1 MSLTRKASSAAK
13 MPIKPPRQD
22 LAAALAERDAELA
35 EARGRQTATAEIL
48 RVISQSPTDPQPVF
62 ESIVAAAARLL
73 GCDMAAVLLR
83 DGDVYVHTAGA
94 TPEGPMPDL
103 APIRVPI
110 DASANFPSRAFLTK
124 TMVHLPDW
132 SLIDL
137 PEHERHVRD
146 AFGVNSALFLP
157 LLRDDACIAVL
168 VFIGKQANAFGPG
181 EIAQAES
188 FRDQALIAIENARL
202 FREAQEALEQQKASA
217 EVLGA
222 ISKSIADASPVFETI
237 LDACQ
242 RLFGSEELGIYTIG
256 DDQMVRAAA
265 WRGPRAEEARQDV
278 TPLPDSVTG
287 RVTRERRPHHIPDLG
302 AVPNLSPTLRDRV
315 NRHGGASLL
324 YAPMLQ
330 EDRGLGSIVV
340 VRWPPRPFSD
350 REQAL
355 LQTFADQAAIAIE
368 NARLFRET
376 QEALERRTATAE
388 ILKVIASSPSEVQP
402 VFEAIATT
410 ANRLLGGISTTVW
423 RFVDGRMFLVAF
435 TPTNPAADKALRSS
449 FPRPLADMPP
459 FLPVLEGRTEQIAD
473 IEAQTAVPALLRDLG
488 RLRGFRSILFTPLMS
503 NGGAIGMISV
513 TRREAGAFVTA
524 DVQLLRTFADQAV
537 IAIENVRLFDEV
549 QARTRDL
556 TESLQQQTGTAEVLQ
571 VVSSSMADAQPV
583 LDKILESCDKLFRST
598 LGMAVS
604 LIGDDDLIHLAAI
617 RSPADSGDP
626 ARDARLRAAVA
637 QVRGAYPIKLSDAAK
652 AAVQRI
658 RHVIASADVLNE
670 PNVPYGMRAAALKLG
685 FSYAQMMAPLF
696 AGDRYIGNIVVSR
709 EAGDSFTAK
718 EQALLKTFADQAV
731 IAIQNA
737 RLFNET
743 QEALQQ
749 QTATSD
755 ILRVI
760 ASSPGDLQPVL
771 DKLAET
777 ACRLCGAYDALVL
790 LREGD
795 QLRPAAH
802 YGPIPVTFA
811 SQEISRGLLAGR
823 AVIERRAIHIDD
835 IAKYADEYPIAAGL
849 ASRGAAA
856 GGMLWRANLIMPLMR
871 EGEAVGV
878 IGLRRAEAVPFSDG
892 QIDLLKTFSD
902 QAVIAIENVRLF
914 DEVQARTRDLTEALE
929 HQTATSEVLSAIS
942 RSPTEVQPVF
952 DAIARSATELCGA
965 TSGGVDL
972 FYDGLVHLAAH
983 YNWSPAALDAMR
995 RIYPAAPGRGF
1006 ASARAILTRSVVHI
1020 PDISEDPEYTAA
1032 PVIQVGFRSVLAVPM
1047 LRDGEPIGA
1056 IALVRLEPRPF
1067 TDRQVALLQTFAE
1080 QAVIAINNVR
1090 LFDEV
1095 QARTRD
1101 LTEALEQ
1108 QTATAEVLKVI
1119 SRSAFDLNL
1128 ATSTILEAAARLCRA
1143 PLATLH
1149 LRDGEVCRLVTQF
1162 GLPEAFERQARE
1174 NPIPVR
1180 YPLHSR
1186 RPARAGEVAH
1196 FPDAWNDPD
1205 YLYKATA
1212 KLAGYRAIVVI
1223 PLMRGDELVGIFSL
1237 GRPDPTPFTPSQI
1250 KLVQT
1255 FADQAA
1261 IAIEN
1266 ARMFGEVQSRT
1277 REVEEALAQQT
1288 ATAEVLKVISR
1299 SAFDL
1304 QAVFDTLLAS
1314 AVELTGAAGGAI
1326 CMRQRSQFVIKSV
1339 ASPSSAYRSLLGR
1352 TMPID
1357 RSTPPGRALLSGN
1370 IELIADNLTDL
1381 ELRPV
1386 QGLPL
1391 PTRSN
1396 LAVPL
1401 SRDGRVEGVISLVH
1415 PEPDAFTQR
1424 HIDLV
1429 QTFAD
1434 QAVIAIENVRL
1445 FDEVQARTRDIEEAL
1460 AQQTATADVLKVIS
1474 RSAFDL
1480 QPVLDTLVESAA
1492 RLCDT
1497 DMAFIL
1503 RRDGEVFRAGAA
1515 IGHSPEYMEYLQ
1527 SHPIS
1532 INRGSVMGRVV
1543 LEGRV
1548 VQILDVR
1555 ADPEYTLAQTTSLTG
1570 QRTALGVP
1578 LIRDGEVIGVIV
1590 LGRRRVEPYTARQI
1604 ELVETFADQAVIAIS
1619 NVGLFNATQESLAQQ
1634 TATADVLKVIS
1645 RSVSD
1650 VAPVFETIL
1659 ESCQRLLGLESVAV
1673 YLVEGEMVRGV
1684 AQRGWKGG
1692 DWGLDVT
1699 PLAGS
1704 STGIAIAERRPL
1716 HFPDL
1721 ADKPDLPEDKRS
1733 AVREAGGITVL
1744 YAPMLL
1750 EDRGVGSIVVSRMPA
1765 RPFSEKEIALAQS
1778 FADQAAIAIQ
1788 NARMFDEVQARTREV
1803 EEALAQQTAT
1813 ADVLK
1818 VISRSAFDLDVV
1830 FEALLASAV
1839 SLVGSRGGT
1848 ICVREGDGFRYRAV
1862 AEGRDSAMWRYL
1874 SQHPPTPGRASV
1886 AGRVLLSGKPE
1897 IITDTLQDSEFS
1909 VPVHTLA
1916 GSRSVAGVP
1925 LLRDNRVEGALMVG
1939 RAEAGPFD
1947 PRQIEVL
1954 QTFAD
1959 QAVIAIENVRLLD
1972 EVQARTHDLEESLAQ
1987 QTATADVLKVIS
1999 RSAFD
2004 LQVVFDT
2011 LLTSAVRLAGA
2022 AAGSMC
2028 VRDGSVFPYRAH
2040 SGLSPSLVEHL
2051 LAHPAAPGRGS
2062 TVDRVLQS
2070 GEVVCIPDVLEDPE
2084 YALPTMRLGTS
2095 MRSTL
2100 GVPLLRDD
2108 RVEGALV
2115 LVRLE
2120 PGTFHQRQIDTVK
2133 TFADQAVI
2141 AIENARLFGEVQAR
2155 TKELAASLDDLRKA
2169 QDRLIQS
2176 EKLASLGQLTAGIAH
2191 EIKNPLNFVNNF
2203 SALSRELVGELAE
2216 VIKAAPLDESRREE
2230 ADELIETIGGNL
2242 DKVVQHGKRADSI
2255 VKNMLLHSR
2264 EGSGERCET
2273 NINPMVEE
2281 ALNLAYHG
2289 MRAEKPGF
2297 NVTIVKSLDPN
2308 AGSAEV
2314 YAQEMTRVLLNLISN
2329 GFYATSKRESASG
2342 AAAYEP
2348 TISASTRDLGHSV
2361 EIAIRDNGIGIPDEV
2376 KAKMF
2381 NPFFT
2386 TKPAGEGT
2394 GLGLSLSH
2402 DIVVKQHGGTIEV
2415 ATEPGAYTQFT
2426 IVLPRAGAQA

>member
-1 MSLTRKASSAAK
+1 MLGVPLMRDGE
-13 MPIKPPRQD
+13 PIG
-22 LAAALAERDAELA
+22 AFALARSEPVPFTS
-35 EARGRQTATAEIL
+35 RQI
-48 RVISQSPTDPQPVF
+48 
-62 ESIVAAAARLL
+62 
-73 GCDMAAVLLR
+73 
-83 DGDVYVHTAGA
+83 
-94 TPEGPMPDL
+94 
-103 APIRVPI
+103 
-110 DASANFPSRAFLTK
+110 
-124 TMVHLPDW
+124 
-132 SLIDL
+132 
-137 PEHERHVRD
+137 
-146 AFGVNSALFLP
+146 AL
-157 LLRDDACIAVL
+157 V
-168 VFIGKQANAFGPG
+168 
-181 EIAQAES
+181 
-188 FRDQALIAIENARL
+188 
-202 FREAQEALEQQKASA
+202 
-217 EVLGA
+217 
-222 ISKSIADASPVFETI
+222 
-237 LDACQ
+237 
-242 RLFGSEELGIYTIG
+242 
-256 DDQMVRAAA
+256 
-265 WRGPRAEEARQDV
+265 
-278 TPLPDSVTG
+278 
-287 RVTRERRPHHIPDLG
+287 
-302 AVPNLSPTLRDRV
+302 
-315 NRHGGASLL
+315 
-324 YAPMLQ
+324 
-330 EDRGLGSIVV
+330 
-340 VRWPPRPFSD
+340 
-350 REQAL
+350 
-355 LQTFADQAAIAIE
+355 QTFADQAVVAIE
-368 NARLFRET
+368 NVRLFNET
-376 QEALERRTATAE
+376 QEALERQTATAD
-388 ILKVIASSPSEVQP
+388 ILKVIASSPTDVRP
-402 VFEAIATT
+402 VFEAIAAS
-410 ANRLLGGISTTVW
+410 ANTLIGGFSATVL
-423 RFVDGRMFLVAF
+423 RFVGDAIHLAAF
-435 TPTNPAADKALRSS
+435 TPTDPATDEVLTAS
-449 FPRPLADMPP
+449 FPRPLADFPP
-459 FLPVLEGRTEQIAD
+459 FAVVRDGETIQFPDTE
-473 IEAQTAVPALLRDLG
+473 AVNVPPGSRELG
-488 RLRGFRSILFTPLMS
+488 RLRGFRSVVFAPLMS
-503 NGGAIGMISV
+503 KNAAIGIISV
-513 TRREAGAFVTA
+513 TRREPGAFA
-524 DVQLLRTFADQAV
+524 AHHVQLLQTFADQAV

-549 QARTRDL
+549 QART
-556 TESLQQQTGTAEVLQ
+556 
-571 VVSSSMADAQPV
+571 
-583 LDKILESCDKLFRST
+583 K
-598 LGMAVS
+598 
-604 LIGDDDLIHLAAI
+604 
-617 RSPADSGDP
+617 
-626 ARDARLRAAVA
+626 
-637 QVRGAYPIKLSDAAK
+637 
-652 AAVQRI
+652 
-658 RHVIASADVLNE
+658 
-670 PNVPYGMRAAALKLG
+670 
-685 FSYAQMMAPLF
+685 
-696 AGDRYIGNIVVSR
+696 
-709 EAGDSFTAK
+709 
-718 EQALLKTFADQAV
+718 
-731 IAIQNA
+731 
-737 RLFNET
+737 
-743 QEALQQ
+743 
-749 QTATSD
+749 
-755 ILRVI
+755 
-760 ASSPGDLQPVL
+760 DLQ
-771 DKLAET
+771 
-777 ACRLCGAYDALVL
+777 
-790 LREGD
+790 
-795 QLRPAAH
+795 
-802 YGPIPVTFA
+802 
-811 SQEISRGLLAGR
+811 
-823 AVIERRAIHIDD
+823 
-835 IAKYADEYPIAAGL
+835 
-849 ASRGAAA
+849 
-856 GGMLWRANLIMPLMR
+856 
-871 EGEAVGV
+871 
-878 IGLRRAEAVPFSDG
+878 
-892 QIDLLKTFSD
+892 
-902 QAVIAIENVRLF
+902 
-914 DEVQARTRDLTEALE
+914 
-929 HQTATSEVLSAIS
+929 
-942 RSPTEVQPVF
+942 
-952 DAIARSATELCGA
+952 
-965 TSGGVDL
+965 
-972 FYDGLVHLAAH
+972 
-983 YNWSPAALDAMR
+983 
-995 RIYPAAPGRGF
+995 
-1006 ASARAILTRSVVHI
+1006 
-1020 PDISEDPEYTAA
+1020 
-1032 PVIQVGFRSVLAVPM
+1032 
-1047 LRDGEPIGA
+1047 
-1056 IALVRLEPRPF
+1056 
-1067 TDRQVALLQTFAE
+1067 
-1080 QAVIAINNVR
+1080 
-1090 LFDEV
+1090 
-1095 QARTRD
+1095 
-1101 LTEALEQ
+1101 EALEQ

-1128 ATSTILEAAARLCRA
+1128 ATSTILEAAAKLCRA

-1174 NPIPVR
+1174 SPIPVR

-1196 FPDAWNDPD
+1196 FPDALNDPD

-1223 PLMRGDELVGIFSL
+1223 PLMRGDGLVGIFSL

-1326 CMRQRSQFVIKSV
+1326 CMRQGSQFVIKSV
-1339 ASPSSAYRSLLGR
+1339 ASPSPAYRSLLGR

-1357 RSTPPGRALLSGN
+1357 RSTPPGRVLLSGK

-1401 SRDGRVEGVISLVH
+1401 SRDGRVEGAISLVH

-1497 DMAFIL
+1497 EMAFIL

-1515 IGHSPEYMEYLQ
+1515 VGHSPEYMEYLQ

-1532 INRGSVMGRVV
+1532 INRGSVTGRVA
-1543 LEGRV
+1543 LDGRV

-1578 LIRDGEVIGVIV
+1578 LIRDGEVLGVIV
-1590 LGRRRVEPYTARQI
+1590 LGRRRVEAFTARQI

-1619 NVGLFNATQESLAQQ
+1619 NVGLFNETQESLAQQ

-1684 AQRGWKGG
+1684 AERGWKGG
-1692 DWGLDVT
+1692 DWGRDVT

-1716 HFPDL
+1716 HIPDL
-1721 ADKPDLPEDKRS
+1721 AEKPDLPEDKRS

-1830 FEALLASAV
+1830 FDALLGSAV
-1839 SLVGSRGGT
+1839 SLFGSRGGT
-1848 ICVREGDGFRYRAV
+1848 ICVRDGDVFRYRAV
-1862 AEGRDSAMWRYL
+1862 AEGRGSAIWEYL
-1874 SQHPPTPGRASV
+1874 STHPPTPGQASV

-1897 IITDTLQDSEFS
+1897 IVTDTLLDSDLK
-1909 VPVHTLA
+1909 VPVHSLA

-1925 LLRDNRVEGALMVG
+1925 LLRDNKVEGALMVG
-1939 RAEAGPFD
+1939 RAEPGPFD
-1947 PRQIEVL
+1947 SQKVELL

-1959 QAVIAIENVRLLD
+1959 QAVIAIENARLFE
-1972 EVQARTHDLEESLAQ
+1972 EVQARTKDLEEALAQ

-2004 LQVVFDT
+2004 LQAVLDT
-2011 LLTSAVRLAGA
+2011 LTASATKLCDGDRAAIFQRRGDLYHFVSNCGFSDEMEAFARANPLPVGSSGGITRAG
-2022 AAGSMC
+2022 
-2028 VRDGSVFPYRAH
+2028 RDRRSVH
-2040 SGLSPSLVEHL
+2040 
-2051 LAHPAAPGRGS
+2051 
-2062 TVDRVLQS
+2062 
-2070 GEVVCIPDVLEDPE
+2070 IPDVLADPE
-2084 YALPTMRLGTS
+2084 YTQSGYQSRGDYRTLL
-2095 MRSTL
+2095 ST
-2100 GVPLLRDD
+2100 PLLRAGEPIGGFVIT
-2108 RVEGALV
+2108 RQA
-2115 LVRLE
+2115 VR
-2120 PGTFHQRQIDTVK
+2120 PFNDRQIELLQ

-2141 AIENARLFGEVQAR
+2141 AIENVRLFDEVQAR
-2155 TKELAASLDDLRKA
+2155 TNELAASLDDLRKA

-2203 SALSRELVGELAE
+2203 SALSRELVGELAD
-2216 VIKAAPLDESRREE
+2216 VIKGAPLDESRREE

-2242 DKVVQHGKRADSI
+2242 DKVVQHGKRANSI

-2264 EGSGERCET
+2264 EGSGERSET

-2342 AAAYEP
+2342 GGAYEP
-2348 TISASTRDLGHSV
+2348 TIAASTRDLGHSV

-2415 ATEPGAYTQFT
+2415 STEPGAYTQFT

>member
-1 MSLTRKASSAAK
+1 MFGAPLIRDGKVEGVFGLMHPTPSAF
-13 MPIKPPRQD
+13 MPRQM
-22 LAAALAERDAELA
+22 E
-35 EARGRQTATAEIL
+35 
-48 RVISQSPTDPQPVF
+48 
-62 ESIVAAAARLL
+62 
-73 GCDMAAVLLR
+73 
-83 DGDVYVHTAGA
+83 
-94 TPEGPMPDL
+94 
-103 APIRVPI
+103 
-110 DASANFPSRAFLTK
+110 
-124 TMVHLPDW
+124 
-132 SLIDL
+132 
-137 PEHERHVRD
+137 
-146 AFGVNSALFLP
+146 
-157 LLRDDACIAVL
+157 
-168 VFIGKQANAFGPG
+168 
-181 EIAQAES
+181 
-188 FRDQALIAIENARL
+188 
-202 FREAQEALEQQKASA
+202 
-217 EVLGA
+217 
-222 ISKSIADASPVFETI
+222 
-237 LDACQ
+237 
-242 RLFGSEELGIYTIG
+242 
-256 DDQMVRAAA
+256 MVRA
-265 WRGPRAEEARQDV
+265 
-278 TPLPDSVTG
+278 
-287 RVTRERRPHHIPDLG
+287 
-302 AVPNLSPTLRDRV
+302 
-315 NRHGGASLL
+315 
-324 YAPMLQ
+324 
-330 EDRGLGSIVV
+330 
-340 VRWPPRPFSD
+340 
-350 REQAL
+350 
-355 LQTFADQAAIAIE
+355 
-368 NARLFRET
+368 
-376 QEALERRTATAE
+376 
-388 ILKVIASSPSEVQP
+388 
-402 VFEAIATT
+402 
-410 ANRLLGGISTTVW
+410 
-423 RFVDGRMFLVAF
+423 
-435 TPTNPAADKALRSS
+435 
-449 FPRPLADMPP
+449 
-459 FLPVLEGRTEQIAD
+459 
-473 IEAQTAVPALLRDLG
+473 
-488 RLRGFRSILFTPLMS
+488 
-503 NGGAIGMISV
+503 
-513 TRREAGAFVTA
+513 
-524 DVQLLRTFADQAV
+524 FADQAV
-537 IAIENVRLFDEV
+537 IAIEN
-549 QARTRDL
+549 A
-556 TESLQQQTGTAEVLQ
+556 
-571 VVSSSMADAQPV
+571 
-583 LDKILESCDKLFRST
+583 
-598 LGMAVS
+598 
-604 LIGDDDLIHLAAI
+604 
-617 RSPADSGDP
+617 
-626 ARDARLRAAVA
+626 
-637 QVRGAYPIKLSDAAK
+637 
-652 AAVQRI
+652 
-658 RHVIASADVLNE
+658 
-670 PNVPYGMRAAALKLG
+670 
-685 FSYAQMMAPLF
+685 
-696 AGDRYIGNIVVSR
+696 
-709 EAGDSFTAK
+709 
-718 EQALLKTFADQAV
+718 
-731 IAIQNA
+731 
-737 RLFNET
+737 
-743 QEALQQ
+743 
-749 QTATSD
+749 
-755 ILRVI
+755 
-760 ASSPGDLQPVL
+760 
-771 DKLAET
+771 
-777 ACRLCGAYDALVL
+777 
-790 LREGD
+790 
-795 QLRPAAH
+795 
-802 YGPIPVTFA
+802 
-811 SQEISRGLLAGR
+811 
-823 AVIERRAIHIDD
+823 
-835 IAKYADEYPIAAGL
+835 
-849 ASRGAAA
+849 
-856 GGMLWRANLIMPLMR
+856 
-871 EGEAVGV
+871 
-878 IGLRRAEAVPFSDG
+878 
-892 QIDLLKTFSD
+892 
-902 QAVIAIENVRLF
+902 RLF

-983 YNWSPAALDAMR
+983 YNWSPDALDAMR

-1047 LRDGEPIGA
+1047 LRDGQPIGA
-1056 IALVRLEPRPF
+1056 IALVQLEPRPF

-1101 LTEALEQ
+1101 LEEALQQQTATAEVLKVISRSAFDLPTVLHTLVESAAKLCDAEKATITREIGGLYYRAEWYGFSDEFMREYRDIPVTAERGTISGRALLEGTAIHVEDVRADPEYTFQDTAKAGDFRTCLAIPMLRNGAPIGVLVMFRTEIRPFNKRQIDLVQTFADQAVIAIENVRLFDEVQARTKDLQEALEQ

-1128 ATSTILEAAARLCRA
+1128 ATATILEAAAELCRA

-1237 GRPDPTPFTPSQI
+1237 GRPDPAPFTPSQI

-1314 AVELTGAAGGAI
+1314 AVELTGGAGGAI
-1326 CMRQRSQFVIKSV
+1326 CMRQGSQFVIKSV
-1339 ASPSSAYRSLLGR
+1339 ASPSPAYRSLLGR

-1357 RSTPPGRALLSGN
+1357 RSTPPGRALLSGK
-1370 IELIADNLTDL
+1370 IELIADNLTDS

-1401 SRDGRVEGVISLVH
+1401 SRDGRVEGAISLVH

-1460 AQQTATADVLKVIS
+1460 AQQTATAEVLKVIS

-1497 DMAFIL
+1497 EMAFIL

-1515 IGHSPEYMEYLQ
+1515 VGHSPEYMEYLQ

-1532 INRGSVMGRVV
+1532 INRGSVTGRVV

-1578 LIRDGEVIGVIV
+1578 LIRDGEVLGVIV
-1590 LGRRRVEPYTARQI
+1590 LGRRRVEAFTARQI

-1619 NVGLFNATQESLAQQ
+1619 NVGLFNETQESLAQQ

-1645 RSVSD
+1645 RSLSD

-1673 YLVEGEMVRGV
+1673 YLVEGDMVRGV
-1684 AQRGWKGG
+1684 AERGWKGG
-1692 DWGLDVT
+1692 DWGRDVT

-1716 HFPDL
+1716 HIPDL
-1721 ADKPDLPEDKRS
+1721 AEKPDLPEDKRS

-1874 SQHPPTPGRASV
+1874 SAHPPTPGRASV

-1909 VPVHTLA
+1909 VPVH
-1916 GSRSVAGVP
+1916 
-1925 LLRDNRVEGALMVG
+1925 ALCRLSLG
-1939 RAEAGPFD
+1939 R
-1947 PRQIEVL
+1947 R
-1954 QTFAD
+1954 
-1959 QAVIAIENVRLLD
+1959 
-1972 EVQARTHDLEESLAQ
+1972 
-1987 QTATADVLKVIS
+1987 
-1999 RSAFD
+1999 
-2004 LQVVFDT
+2004 
-2011 LLTSAVRLAGA
+2011 
-2022 AAGSMC
+2022 
-2028 VRDGSVFPYRAH
+2028 RA
-2040 SGLSPSLVEHL
+2040 
-2051 LAHPAAPGRGS
+2051 PAARQQGRRRVDGGPSRGRTVRPSTNRGPANLRRPGGHR
-2062 TVDRVLQS
+2062 DR
-2070 GEVVCIPDVLEDPE
+2070 ECAP
-2084 YALPTMRLGTS
+2084 
-2095 MRSTL
+2095 
-2100 GVPLLRDD
+2100 
-2108 RVEGALV
+2108 
-2115 LVRLE
+2115 
-2120 PGTFHQRQIDTVK
+2120 
-2133 TFADQAVI
+2133 
-2141 AIENARLFGEVQAR
+2141 AR
-2155 TKELAASLDDLRKA
+2155 
-2169 QDRLIQS
+2169 
-2176 EKLASLGQLTAGIAH
+2176 
-2191 EIKNPLNFVNNF
+2191 
-2203 SALSRELVGELAE
+2203 
-2216 VIKAAPLDESRREE
+2216 
-2230 ADELIETIGGNL
+2230 
-2242 DKVVQHGKRADSI
+2242 
-2255 VKNMLLHSR
+2255 
-2264 EGSGERCET
+2264 
-2273 NINPMVEE
+2273 
-2281 ALNLAYHG
+2281 
-2289 MRAEKPGF
+2289 
-2297 NVTIVKSLDPN
+2297 
-2308 AGSAEV
+2308 
-2314 YAQEMTRVLLNLISN
+2314 
-2329 GFYATSKRESASG
+2329 
-2342 AAAYEP
+2342 
-2348 TISASTRDLGHSV
+2348 
-2361 EIAIRDNGIGIPDEV
+2361 
-2376 KAKMF
+2376 
-2381 NPFFT
+2381 
-2386 TKPAGEGT
+2386 
-2394 GLGLSLSH
+2394 
-2402 DIVVKQHGGTIEV
+2402 
-2415 ATEPGAYTQFT
+2415 
-2426 IVLPRAGAQA
+2426 